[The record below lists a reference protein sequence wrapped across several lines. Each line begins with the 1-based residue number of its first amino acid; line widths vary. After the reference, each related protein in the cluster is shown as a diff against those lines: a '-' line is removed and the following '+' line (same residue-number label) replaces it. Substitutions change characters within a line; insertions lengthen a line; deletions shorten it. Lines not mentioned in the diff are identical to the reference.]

1 MKNMRIVFMGTPA
14 FAVPSLKAVYD
25 QGYDIAAV
33 VTQPDKERG
42 RGKRISFS
50 PVKEC
55 AEALKIPVLQ
65 PSTMHD
71 ETILA
76 QLRNLR
82 PDVIIVIA
90 YGKILPKKVLDI
102 PPFGCLN
109 IHGSLLPKYR
119 GAAPI
124 QRAIYEGAQTSGITI
139 MMLDEGMDTGKI
151 LKKCEISLDVKE
163 TTGTLF
169 EKLSKIGSQALVEV
183 LHDLK
188 NYEAHAVAQCHAEA
202 TYADKITK
210 EMAEI
215 NWADEAAHIECMI
228 RAFDPQPGAYCMY
241 QGKRLKIWKAD
252 VVSGGD
258 EVPGTIL
265 EVTKQYFTVQTGS
278 NALQIYEVQPE
289 SRKRLAAAQFLQG
302 CVLIPGQ
309 VLQR

>member
-1 MKNMRIVFMGTPA
+1 MKHMRIVFMGTPD
-14 FAVPSLKAVYD
+14 FAVPSLQAIHH

-42 RGKRISFS
+42 RGKRISSS

-55 AEALKIPVLQ
+55 AELLKIPVLQ
-65 PSTMHD
+65 PRTMRD

-76 QLRNLR
+76 QLQKLR

-90 YGKILPKKVLDI
+90 YGKILPKEVLEI

-109 IHGSLLPKYR
+109 VHGSLLPKYR

-124 QRAIYEGAQTSGITI
+124 QRAIYEGAHTSGITI
-139 MMLDEGMDTGKI
+139 MMLDEGMDTGKM
-151 LKKCEISLDVKE
+151 LKKCAIPLDVKE

-169 EKLSKIGSQALVEV
+169 KKLSKIGSQALIEV
-183 LHDLK
+183 LNDLK
-188 NYEAHAVAQCHAEA
+188 HYEAHAEAQCHTEA

-215 NWADEAAHIECMI
+215 NWADEAAHIECLI
-228 RAFDPQPGAYCMY
+228 RALDPQPGAYCMY

-252 VVSGGD
+252 VVSGRD
-258 EVPGTIL
+258 ALPGTIL

-278 NALQIYEVQPE
+278 NAIQIYEIQPE
-289 SRKRLAAAQFLQG
+289 SRKRVTSAQFLQG
-302 CVLIPGQ
+302 CALIPGQ